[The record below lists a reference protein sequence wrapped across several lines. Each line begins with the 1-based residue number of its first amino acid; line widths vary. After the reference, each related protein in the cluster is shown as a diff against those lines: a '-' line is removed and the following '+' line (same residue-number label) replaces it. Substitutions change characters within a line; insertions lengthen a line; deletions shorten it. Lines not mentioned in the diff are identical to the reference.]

1 MKKMM
6 GIYILSLTLMAGT
19 NGCSVS
25 KIDSDAAGKDRLAG
39 CPDRPN
45 CVSSE
50 TRAPGRAIAPL
61 RLKSNQAATWSAIR
75 ELVERLPRC
84 TIVKAT
90 DRYLHA
96 ECRSRLFGFIDDLEL
111 QFDQSTG
118 SVAIRSAS
126 RVGYWDLGVNRK
138 RLEALHRELKQKE
151 LVY

>member
-1 MKKMM
+1 MKKKM
-6 GIYILSLTLMAGT
+6 GIYLLSLTLMAGT

-25 KIDSDAAGKDRLAG
+25 KIDSDAAGRDRLAD

-50 TRAPGRAIAPL
+50 AQAAGRAIAPL
-61 RLKSNQAATWSAIR
+61 RLKSNQAAAWSAIR
-75 ELVERLPRC
+75 EVVERLPRC

-96 ECRSRLFGFIDDLEL
+96 ECRSRLFGFTDDLEL
-111 QFDQSTG
+111 LFDTSTG

-138 RLEALHRELKQKE
+138 RVEALRQELKQKG